1 MSVVLGTAPMTVS
14 IFVPSLKIITVGMLR
29 MPYSA
34 ATPGLSSVLSLNCT
48 VDERCQSSILRRAL
62 YDMRHGHAAPLSR
75 QCLNFHYL
83 ISRRYHRQDHALQ
96 LSS

>member
-48 VDERCQSSILRRAL
+48 EDKCCQLSIRLRAL
-62 YDMRHGHAAPLSR
+62 YDMRHAYAVPLRR
-75 QCLNFHYL
+75 QCLPS
-83 ISRRYHRQDHALQ
+83 IT
-96 LSS
+96 